1 MKSVSSSSSSVSP
14 GRAKHLER
22 NRVAAN
28 KCRERKKREHKQIE
42 RRLSDETEK
51 KDLLL
56 AQLNSLREEVWDLK
70 NLIFQHADCQDHQI
84 NRQLAKM
91 TETVLQSNPTVDAN
105 TGLPTSSSPA
115 FSTGTWSDES
125 IAGDTKPGSGAYD
138 PNTYDRNDWTVL
150 PAIANDFPPYESN
163 GFTDLFENFIDAE
176 NVMFTF
182 YDDALF
188 TYTTLRGT
196 NGNLLPKISYGY
208 TEWKPLGLGVSG
220 LVCSARDQL
229 AHRTVAVKK
238 LAEPF
243 KTPAIARHMF
253 REIKL
258 LRQLRHENIIN
269 LTDIFI
275 SPSEDI
281 YIVTELMATD
291 LSTILKAKKVED
303 QFAQYFMYQIMRGLK
318 YLHSAGVIHRDL
330 KPSNILVNENCDL
343 KICDFGLARIQESH
357 MTGYVSTRYYRAPE
371 IMLTWRKYTEKV
383 DMWSAGCIFAELF
396 LGEPLFPGT
405 NHINQFCVITDLLG
419 NPPKEVV
426 NNITSENTLNFI
438 NSLPKR
444 ERKPISQVIPKAN
457 ADAAAL
463 IDKMLEFDPQ
473 VRISATEALSSPYL
487 APYHDPN
494 DEPVAAQP
502 FDWAFL
508 EANLPADIWK
518 TIMYN
523 EVLAF
528 HSEMN
533 QTGQSGPMKSIQQ
546 VDGMDIG

>member
-1 MKSVSSSSSSVSP
+1 METSWAWSIRACLVSFPV
-14 GRAKHLER
+14 E
-22 NRVAAN
+22 
-28 KCRERKKREHKQIE
+28 QTTIE
-42 RRLSDETEK
+42 
-51 KDLLL
+51 
-56 AQLNSLREEVWDLK
+56 
-70 NLIFQHADCQDHQI
+70 
-84 NRQLAKM
+84 
-91 TETVLQSNPTVDAN
+91 
-105 TGLPTSSSPA
+105 
-115 FSTGTWSDES
+115 
-125 IAGDTKPGSGAYD
+125 
-138 PNTYDRNDWTVL
+138 
-150 PAIANDFPPYESN
+150 
-163 GFTDLFENFIDAE
+163 
-176 NVMFTF
+176 
-182 YDDALF
+182 
-188 TYTTLRGT
+188 T
-196 NGNLLPKISYGY
+196 NGYFPS
-208 TEWKPLGLGVSG
+208 
-220 LVCSARDQL
+220 SARDQL
-229 AHRTVAVKK
+229 AHQTVAVKK

-243 KTPAIARHMF
+243 KTPTIARHMF
-253 REIKL
+253 REMKL

-269 LTDIFI
+269 LTDLFI

-291 LSTILKAKKVED
+291 LNTILKAKKVED

-383 DMWSAGCIFAELF
+383 DMWSAGCIFAELL

-419 NPPKEVV
+419 NPPEGVI

-444 ERKPISQVIPKAN
+444 ERKPISQLIPKAN
-457 ADAAAL
+457 AGAAVL
-463 IDKMLEFDPQ
+463 IEKMLEFDPQ
-473 VRISATEALSSPYL
+473 KRISATEALSSPYL

-494 DEPVAAQP
+494 DEPVAAEA

-518 TIMYN
+518 TIMQVLNLMRVDTSPSLLLTSPTRYG

-528 HSEMN
+528 HSDMN
-533 QTGQSGPMKSIQQ
+533 HTGQSGPMKSIHQ

>member
-1 MKSVSSSSSSVSP
+1 MMPK
-14 GRAKHLER
+14 A
-22 NRVAAN
+22 
-28 KCRERKKREHKQIE
+28 
-42 RRLSDETEK
+42 
-51 KDLLL
+51 LL
-56 AQLNSLREEVWDLK
+56 
-70 NLIFQHADCQDHQI
+70 
-84 NRQLAKM
+84 
-91 TETVLQSNPTVDAN
+91 T
-105 TGLPTSSSPA
+105 
-115 FSTGTWSDES
+115 
-125 IAGDTKPGSGAYD
+125 
-138 PNTYDRNDWTVL
+138 
-150 PAIANDFPPYESN
+150 PPYGEQMATFSQKSIM
-163 GFTDLFENFIDAE
+163 GTIFE
-176 NVMFTF
+176 
-182 YDDALF
+182 
-188 TYTTLRGT
+188 TTER
-196 NGNLLPKISYGY
+196 Y

-220 LVCSARDQL
+220 VVCSAMDQL

-253 REIKL
+253 REMKL

-291 LSTILKAKKVED
+291 LNTILKAKRVED

-343 KICDFGLARIQESH
+343 KICDFGLARIQEPH

-371 IMLTWRKYTEKV
+371 IMLTWRKYNEKV
-383 DMWSAGCIFAELF
+383 DVWSAGCIFAELL

-419 NPPKEVV
+419 NPPEEVI

-438 NSLPKR
+438 NSLPNR
-444 ERKPISQVIPKAN
+444 DRKPISQLIPDAN

-463 IDKMLEFDPQ
+463 IERMLEFDPQ
-473 VRISATEALSSPYL
+473 VRISAAEALASPYL

-494 DEPVAAQP
+494 DEPVAAEA

-508 EANLPADIWK
+508 EADLPADIWK
-518 TIMYN
+518 TIMYG
-523 EVLAF
+523 EVMAF
-528 HSEMN
+528 HTEMN
-533 QTGQSGPMKSIQQ
+533 QSGQSGPMKSIQP
-546 VDGMDIG
+546 VDGKNIG

>member
-1 MKSVSSSSSSVSP
+1 MMSSV
-14 GRAKHLER
+14 
-22 NRVAAN
+22 
-28 KCRERKKREHKQIE
+28 
-42 RRLSDETEK
+42 
-51 KDLLL
+51 
-56 AQLNSLREEVWDLK
+56 
-70 NLIFQHADCQDHQI
+70 
-84 NRQLAKM
+84 
-91 TETVLQSNPTVDAN
+91 
-105 TGLPTSSSPA
+105 LPP
-115 FSTGTWSDES
+115 
-125 IAGDTKPGSGAYD
+125 
-138 PNTYDRNDWTVL
+138 
-150 PAIANDFPPYESN
+150 PPYGEQMATFSQKTVM
-163 GFTDLFENFIDAE
+163 GTIFE
-176 NVMFTF
+176 
-182 YDDALF
+182 
-188 TYTTLRGT
+188 TTER
-196 NGNLLPKISYGY
+196 Y

-253 REIKL
+253 REMKL

-269 LTDIFI
+269 LTDLFI

-291 LSTILKAKKVED
+291 LNTILKSKRVED

-383 DMWSAGCIFAELF
+383 DIWSAGCIFAELL
-396 LGEPLFPGT
+396 LGEPLFPGK
-405 NHINQFCVITDLLG
+405 NHINQFCVITDILG
-419 NPPKEVV
+419 NPPEEVI

-444 ERKPISQVIPKAN
+444 ERTPISQLIPKAN
-457 ADAAAL
+457 ADAVIL
-463 IDKMLEFDPQ
+463 IDKLLEFDPQ
-473 VRISATEALSSPYL
+473 VRISATEALQSPYL

-494 DEPVAAQP
+494 DEPVAAEA

-508 EANLPADIWK
+508 EAELPADIWK

-528 HSEMN
+528 HAEVN
-533 QTGQSGPMKSIQQ
+533 RTGQSGPMKSINQ